1 MKKSQR
7 SALRLLAVTTL
18 VVIASAGT
26 AVTAQAAYIV
36 NATETGGDVV
46 FAGSGSLNTSTWTLS
61 SGTHSQASAVA
72 PDAVISVGPTVISGL
87 DRYITPTNFAGPTL
101 FGSGTALTFSTAGT
115 GDYTALWFNDD
126 PQNLYLPS
134 GYVTGAALA
143 GTATYVSATFAG
155 LGLTPGTYEWT
166 WGSGVSAD
174 SLTLNV
180 GAVPIPAAV
189 WLFGSGLLGLI
200 GMARRKKVA

>member
-46 FAGSGSLNTSTWTLS
+46 FAGSGSLNTSTWNLS
-61 SGTHSQASAVA
+61 TGIHAQASGVG
-72 PDAVISVGPTVISGL
+72 PDAVISVGPTDFSL
-87 DRYITPTNFAGPTL
+87 DRYNTPTNFAGPTS
-101 FGSGTALTFSTAGT
+101 FGSGTAITTSTAGT

-155 LGLTPGTYEWT
+155 LGLTSGTYEWT
-166 WGSGVSAD
+166 WGSDASAD

-180 GAVPIPAAV
+180 SSVPLPAAA
-189 WLFGSGLLGLI
+189 WLFGSALLGLV
-200 GMARRKKVA
+200 GVAKRKRA